1 MISLDNFKEI
11 KYFVLDIDG
20 VLTDSTLLID
30 PQGNLQRK
38 MNIKDGYALQL
49 AIAKGYEIIILSGG
63 KYLPIQK
70 RMEGLGIKRV
80 FLGVAD
86 KVDVL
91 NDLVKNNIISLD
103 KTLYMGDDM
112 PDFYAIQK
120 AFIAACPADA
130 CMDIKAVA
138 NYISPIKGGEGCVRE
153 VIEKVLKLNGDWE

>member
-1 MISLDNFKEI
+1 MISLEDFKGI

-30 PQGNLQRK
+30 PLGNLQRK

-49 AIAKGYEIIILSGG
+49 AVSKGYEVIILSGG

-70 RMEGLGIKRV
+70 RMEGLGIKKV
-80 FLGVAD
+80 FLGIAD
-86 KVDVL
+86 KVEVL
-91 NDLVKNNIISLD
+91 DELVKKNVISLD

-112 PDFYAIQK
+112 PDYKAMQK

-130 CMDIKAVA
+130 CMDIKTVS